1 MISSWRLHYLCR
13 LQIWTKLR
21 QTEQNQNYRTNLGS
35 VVVLYPVDRLRLT
48 LSTRRSD
55 LQQQT
60 TSTYGKVE
68 WDLTPSVELEMR
80 LRLSQTTYTQKTR
93 QAREVYFQIQRWT
106 IHTLRL
112 RARYT
117 LSTVLSQPNH
127 SCGIL
132 PDSRHKFYLRSEL
145 NW

>member
-1 MISSWRLHYLCR
+1 M
-13 LQIWTKLR
+13 WTKLR
-21 QTEQNQNYRTNLGS
+21 QTEKNQNYRTNLGS

-55 LQQQT
+55 SQQQT

-93 QAREVYFQIQRWT
+93 QAREVYFQIGP
-106 IHTLRL
+106 
-112 RARYT
+112 YT
-117 LSTVLSQPNH
+117 L
-127 SCGIL
+127 
-132 PDSRHKFYLRSEL
+132 FA
-145 NW
+145 